1 MRTDRRT
8 SAAFGLLLGVA
19 SFLSWTSPTSAQVFF
34 NNQQAAEERDN
45 VFVQPDRELRQ
56 LIEGA
61 KEAIQQQRYGD
72 AVDALNQLLVD
83 PQMEDYFLGKPGDA
97 TQMSLKADAHRLL
110 GAMPAAGRAAYE
122 QKFGHEARRL
132 LNEAVEQASPDQL
145 SQVARLYFH
154 TQAGMEAAMLL
165 GRYHLNRGRP
175 LAGALWLKRLTEAS
189 EQAAKLGP
197 SAAAYSPAAKY
208 DPELSILLAECWLE
222 AGLNDSAV
230 ETLVSLKQRLPQAKV
245 RVGDEQ
251 TSLFVQDAQALTW
264 LENVLVARR
273 KAGSTREMDWTL
285 FRGNPARNAATA
297 GGFPLPQFIWKTPIS
312 NDPGDVETISRI
324 EKSEFRSSQIPAL
337 PAGQPLAVG
346 EIVVMRTPEQVIG
359 VDFQQ
364 GKRVWLFPPPNSIFD
379 RALDA
384 EDSLPTLQAED
395 EQRRELKQRIWED
408 APYGQLSS
416 DGEAVYFVHD
426 LGFAFEGMRQML
438 VGQGGFRA
446 PNPKYPKSYNQLVAL
461 DLRGEGKLR
470 WIVGGENGEN
480 EPRLAGAFFLG
491 PPLPLAGQLYLLAEV
506 NAEIRLVVLDSQSGQ
521 LQWAQQLAHVDPS
534 GETIL
539 YDVHRRLAGATP
551 SFADGVLVCP
561 TSAGAA
567 VAVDMAARSLLWG
580 YQYQRI
586 TANSGGNAGIM
597 IYDRPAREM
606 GERWAD
612 GLAVIAD
619 GRVLIT
625 PVESDHLHCLDLL
638 TGEMVWQ
645 QPRGESLFIGGV
657 HNGRAIVVGKT
668 HITAYDL
675 PTGKIAWEQEVGLPT
690 GRGFLSEG
698 DYYQPVYHTST
709 GEAGELQ
716 SRFELVRV
724 NVEKGEV
731 VLRVETDRALG
742 NLVCHRDQ
750 IISQGAQWVG
760 ALYQVEPLRE
770 AVAERLAKNP
780 DDAWAVARQAQLMRH
795 DGQHEESLAALRRAY
810 ELDSTDDYTRDLLI
824 DSMLKFLEQD
834 FSKYREFAAEI
845 QKLDPAADQRGE
857 FLRLLIAG
865 YQKTDEPEKAFEACL
880 RLAGI
885 EFNEGV
891 GPSHPPMD
899 QIGAH
904 LTVRRDRWIRARM
917 KELMDAAEGPQ
928 RTAIDAAIAARLDEA
943 LESDAAS
950 TLSRFLNYF
959 GSHPAADRVRLRLA
973 EKLLDSSSLLEAEL
987 LLVRLERSADATIAA
1002 SAHLHLARLM
1012 ERAQRWSEAAGYYR
1026 RMEQRWPD
1034 AVVEKE
1040 LTAAQVVAALP
1051 KEGPLALA
1059 LEAPRVWPA
1068 GRVEAKTTEER
1079 LANVSSYQKVYPI
1092 ELTEVRGGL
1101 PAGATV
1107 AFDQQQ
1113 SQLIV
1118 RDEQGRVLSSIFVTN
1133 PHQSMRYPMPSG
1145 NNSVYHAKLNGHL
1158 LLVSFGVQVMAFNL
1172 LEGAQPA
1179 GESVLWKEDVDH
1191 ALDGNIS
1198 RRSRVTHVPQ
1208 HNPWG
1213 NPRYYATSSNSLP
1226 VGRFGPLNEHG
1237 VVYQRRSELVCVNP
1251 LTGEPIWVRENVE
1264 PGSEVFGDDE
1274 YIVVIPHSG
1283 QQARQAMV
1291 LNALDGSLVGQ
1302 RDVPSRSNRW
1312 TNLGRRLLSFQQE
1325 GKAMK
1330 VRMHDLLEE
1339 SPQDWERSFAVESKG
1354 CLVERDK
1361 LAVLQPDGKFV
1372 LLALDDGRTLIETD
1386 VEPEKSLQSIY
1397 VLPSDDQYLL
1407 FTNSTYRE
1415 NSATAYL
1422 APAIPDAPLM
1432 NGRIYAFDRQTGQS
1446 AWPSPAF
1453 VEQWGLPLDQPTGT
1467 PVVVLM
1473 RREMR
1478 KTSGAAQ
1485 RNVLAILCLDR
1496 RNGALLFEKSD
1507 LNANAGMGNDKYTL
1521 EADPTNNTVNLVL
1534 PYLGVTFTFT
1544 DNPEPPQPPLESGSL
1559 GRSETGV
1566 NPVVDAVGAVFRGVR
1581 LPGGAIPAPAAQAG
1595 VPAAPA
1601 AIPPGVRLNVNGQL
1615 VPLFP
1620 QPPRLGNGR

>member
-1 MRTDRRT
+1 MRTDRRI
-8 SAAFGLLLGVA
+8 SAVLGILLGLA
-19 SFLSWTSPTSAQVFF
+19 SFTGAASPALAQVFF
-34 NNQQAAEERDN
+34 GNPRASDEERDN

-61 KEAIQQQRYGD
+61 KEAIQLQNYGD

-83 PQMEDYFLGKPGDA
+83 PQLEDYFLGRPGDA

-110 GAMPAAGRAAYE
+110 GSMPPAGRAAYE

-132 LNEAVEQASPDQL
+132 LNEAVEKADPELL
-145 SQVARLYFH
+145 SQVARMYFH

-175 LAGALWLKRLTEAS
+175 LAGALWLKRLTEAA
-189 EQAAKLGP
+189 EQAAKIGP
-197 SAAAYSPAAKY
+197 AAAPYNPAAKY

-230 ETLVSLKQRLPQAKV
+230 ETLVSLKRRMPQAKV

-251 TSLFVQDAQALTW
+251 TSLFAQDTQALAW
-264 LENVLVARR
+264 LENVLAARR
-273 KAGSTREMDWTL
+273 EAGATRESDWTL
-285 FRGNPARNAATA
+285 FRGNPARNATTV
-297 GGFPLPQFIWKTPIS
+297 GGFPLPQFVWKAPIS
-312 NDPGDVETISRI
+312 NDPSDVETISRI

-346 EIVVMRTPEQVIG
+346 DIVVMRTPDQVMG
-359 VDFQQ
+359 VDFHQ

-379 RALDA
+379 RTLDA

-416 DGEAVYFVHD
+416 DGQTVYFVHD

-438 VGQGGFRA
+438 IGQGGFRA

-491 PPLPLAGQLYLLAEV
+491 PPLPLAGQLYVLAEV
-506 NAEIRLVVLDSQSGQ
+506 NAEIRLVVLDAQNGQ

-561 TSAGAA
+561 TSAGAV

-580 YQYQRI
+580 YQYQR
-586 TANSGGNAGIM
+586 TSSSAGGQSGIM

-638 TGEMVWQ
+638 TGQMVWQ

-657 HNGRAIVVGKT
+657 HNGRAVVVGKT

-675 PTGKIAWEQEVGLPT
+675 ATGKIAWEQEVGLPT
-690 GRGFLSEG
+690 GRGFLSNG
-698 DYYQPVYHTST
+698 DYYQPVYHTGT
-709 GEAGELQ
+709 GDGGEQ
-716 SRFELVRV
+716 YARFELVQV
-724 NVEKGEV
+724 NVEKGEIV
-731 VLRVETDRALG
+731 HRVETDRALG

-760 ALYQVEPLRE
+760 ALYQVDPLRKT
-770 AVAERLAKNP
+770 VQERLAKNP
-780 DDAWAVARQAQLMRH
+780 DDAWAVARHAQLLRH
-795 DGQHEESLAALRRAY
+795 DGQEEASLAALRRAHA
-810 ELDSTDDYTRDLLI
+810 LDPKDDYTRDLLI
-824 DSMLKFLEQD
+824 DTMLKFLDQD
-834 FSKYREFAAEI
+834 FAQYRDFADEI
-845 QKLDPAADQRGE
+845 QQLDPAADQRSE

-865 YQKTDEPEKAFEACL
+865 YQKVNEPDKAFEACL
-880 RLAGI
+880 RLAGLELDDRI
-885 EFNEGV
+885 S
-891 GPSHPPMD
+891 PSQPPMD
-899 QIGAH
+899 QVGSH

-917 KELMDAAEGPQ
+917 KELMDAADGPQ
-928 RTAIDAAIAARLDEA
+928 RETIDAAIAKRLDEA
-943 LESDAAS
+943 LAIDTPSS
-950 TLSRFLNYF
+950 LTRFLNYF
-959 GSHPAADRVRLRLA
+959 GSHPAADRARLRLA

-987 LLVRLERSADATIAA
+987 LLVRLEESADAPIAA
-1002 SAHLHLARLM
+1002 RATLHLARLM
-1012 ERAQRWSEAAGYYR
+1012 ERTQRWSEAANYYR
-1026 RMEQRWPD
+1026 QLEQRWPD
-1034 AVVEKE
+1034 VIIEDNV
-1040 LTAAQVVAALP
+1040 TAAAYLANLP
-1051 KEGPLALA
+1051 QEGPLAQALA
-1059 LEAPRVWPA
+1059 GRPAWPA
-1068 GRVEAKTTEER
+1068 GRVETKTTEAR

-1092 ELTEVRGGL
+1092 ELTEHRGGL
-1101 PAGATV
+1101 PSGATI

-1118 RDEQGRVLSSIFVTN
+1118 RDDQGRVLSSIFVTN

-1145 NNSVYHAKLNGHL
+1145 NNSVYHAKVNGHL
-1158 LLVSFGVQVMAFNL
+1158 LLVSFGVQLMAFNL
-1172 LEGAQPA
+1172 LDSTQPA
-1179 GESVLWKEDVDH
+1179 GESVLWKEEVDH
-1191 ALDGNIS
+1191 LLDSNLA
-1198 RRSRVTHVPQ
+1198 RRTRVTHVPQ

-1237 VVYQRRSELVCVNP
+1237 VVFQRRSELVCVNP
-1251 LTGEPIWVRENVE
+1251 LTGEPIWIRDNID

-1274 YIVVIPHSG
+1274 YLFVIAHSG
-1283 QQARQAMV
+1283 QHARQAMV
-1291 LNALDGSLVGQ
+1291 LNALDGTLVGY
-1302 RDVPSRSNRW
+1302 RDVPPRSNRW
-1312 TNLGRRLLSFQQE
+1312 ATFGRRLLSFQQE

-1330 VRMHDLLEE
+1330 LRMTNLLEK

-1354 CLVERDK
+1354 CIVERDK
-1361 LAVLQPDGKFV
+1361 LAVLEPEGKFV
-1372 LLALDDGRTLIETD
+1372 LLALDDGRPLIETT
-1386 VEPEKSLQSIY
+1386 VEPEKSLQSIF
-1397 VLPSDDQYLL
+1397 VLPSEDRYLL

-1415 NSATAYL
+1415 NNSTAYL
-1422 APAIPDAPLM
+1422 APAIPEAPLV
-1432 NGRIYAFDRQTGQS
+1432 NGHVYAFDRQTGRS
-1446 AWPSPAF
+1446 LWPSPAF

-1478 KTSGAAQ
+1478 KTSSAAQ
-1485 RNVLAILCLDR
+1485 RNALAILCLDR
-1496 RNGALLFEKSD
+1496 RNGALLFEKSE

-1521 EADPTNNTVNLVL
+1521 EADPANNTVNLVL

-1544 DNPEPPQPPLESGSL
+1544 DNPEPPQPPLDSSALGQAGES
-1559 GRSETGV
+1559 
-1566 NPVVDAVGAVFRGVR
+1566 NPAVDAVGAVFRGVR
-1581 LPGGAIPAPAAQAG
+1581 LPEVAVPPPPAQLGLPAG
-1595 VPAAPA
+1595 VPQ
-1601 AIPPGVRLNVNGQL
+1601 GVRLNVNGQL
-1615 VPLFP
+1615 VPLIP
-1620 QPPRLGNGR
+1620 QPARAGIGK